1 MDKAAHTIEAHIDR
15 TRERLGSNLK
25 ELENKVDA
33 ATDWREQFRAR
44 PHLFL
49 GGALAGGALLAAV
62 FRPASVRQEFEP
74 ANDAPLASFAR
85 NGGVNTQEQAFELW
99 NDVKAA
105 LIAVAAAR
113 LTDYIGELVPGFQ
126 EHFRNPEQ
134 RASAPRG

>member
-25 ELENKVDA
+25 ELETRVDA

-49 GGALAGGALLAAV
+49 GGALVGGALLAAAL
-62 FRPASVRQEFEP
+62 RSSSREEFVP
-74 ANDAPLASFAR
+74 SNDAPLAAFSR
-85 NGGVNTQEQAFELW
+85 STVNAQAQAFELW

-105 LIAVAAAR
+105 LISLAAAR
-113 LTDYIGELVPGFQ
+113 LTDYIGEVVPGFR
-126 EHFRNPEQ
+126 EHFRQEPRPEG
-134 RASAPRG
+134 SRG

>member
-15 TRERLGSNLK
+15 TRERLGSNLR

-49 GGALAGGALLAAV
+49 GGALVGGALLAAALGP
-62 FRPASVRQEFEP
+62 RSPRQEF
-74 ANDAPLASFAR
+74 DGSGQAPLGAFAR
-85 NGGVNTQEQAFELW
+85 SGVNAHEQVFEVW
-99 NDVKAA
+99 NDVKTA

-113 LTDYIGELVPGFQ
+113 LTDYISELVPGFR
-126 EHFRNPEQ
+126 EHFRQEP
-134 RASAPRG
+134 RPDTPRG